1 MSEHVWKLYS
11 GGIYVTTY
19 HGVELRC
26 RWTKT
31 GWIVSRRDG
40 DGWLGLT
47 GDVEAGGTPRRRCS
61 RWWTGEREAMR
72 RSGARTRRRRDKGHG
87 PGLADPRGS

>member
-1 MSEHVWKLYS
+1 MSEHVWKLIEA
-11 GGIYVTTY
+11 GIYVTTY

-40 DGWLGLT
+40 DGWQGLT
-47 GDVEAGGTPRRRCS
+47 GDVKRADAEAK
-61 RWWTGEREAMR
+61 AF
-72 RSGARTRRRRDKGHG
+72 ALVDK
-87 PGLADPRGS
+87 